1 MIFLPFT
8 QPFQIFVMFATDLKN
23 ILLNRVV
30 RGGNGLTDG
39 PALPENLDSVM
50 KKVASKGFAH
60 KPQVCIFS
68 NI

>member
-1 MIFLPFT
+1 
-8 QPFQIFVMFATDLKN
+8 MFATDLKN

-39 PALPENLDSVM
+39 PALPENLDTVM

>member
-1 MIFLPFT
+1 M
-8 QPFQIFVMFATDLKN
+8 
-23 ILLNRVV
+23 V

-39 PALPENLDSVM
+39 PALPENLDTVM

-60 KPQVCIFS
+60 KPQVCIIS

>member
-8 QPFQIFVMFATDLKN
+8 QPFQIIVKFATDHKN
-23 ILLNRVV
+23 IPLARVV

-39 PALPENLDSVM
+39 PALPENLDTVM

-60 KPQVCIFS
+60 KPQVCIFN